1 MSNNEERDWDEFFDE
16 CDEADLDF
24 AEDREPWAEVHEKL
38 GFYEE
43 RLQMI
48 ERAVLRL
55 RAKVDG

>member
-24 AEDREPWAEVHEKL
+24 AEDRDAWSEVHEKL
-38 GFYEE
+38 NFYEE

-48 ERAVLRL
+48 ERAVMRL
-55 RAKVDG
+55 KEKGGG

>member
-16 CDEADLDF
+16 CDKADLDF
-24 AEDREPWAEVHEKL
+24 AEDREPWSEVHEKL
-38 GFYEE
+38 NFYEE

>member
-1 MSNNEERDWDEFFDE
+1 MSNNEERDWEEFFDE

-24 AEDREPWAEVHEKL
+24 AEDRDAWSEVHEKL